1 MADEP
6 IPPKP
11 STSAA
16 SASAADERIPSELEQ
31 DAKGVLGGILA
42 SLGCLG
48 FISLPLL
55 LIGAVFAFVFL
66 LWAITELYK
75 VFFG

>member
-1 MADEP
+1 MAEDITRP
-6 IPPKP
+6 QSQPVSNTP
-11 STSAA
+11 SQ
-16 SASAADERIPSELEQ
+16 DRIPSELEQ

-55 LIGAVFAFVFL
+55 IIVFVFAFVFL
-66 LWAITELYK
+66 LWGLSELYQL
-75 VFFG
+75 FFGS